1 MVTEYVRADIDMLR
15 DWGVVVES
23 ADRAIIPVALR
34 PAVVQT
40 INSSLAPFRINLA
53 AGAVPLPDP
62 DLDLD
67 LDLDD

>member
-1 MVTEYVRADIDMLR
+1 MVTGTVRANIDMLR

-67 LDLDD
+67 LDD